1 MQNNIPN
8 PTSENEIELQ
18 NVVGRV
24 SGFFNS
30 ILESFFQF
38 FQTLLRYKWLV
49 SGIVLAGIGLGIW
62 SEISPKPKFK
72 NVLVVAANYNSN
84 EYLYTSVDNFR
95 SLVNNASSKK
105 DSLLL
110 SKVSGIEVEPIPNAY
125 EFLLSNYQNLQAFKV
140 MSDRGIDLEK
150 YFKSKIAEKNYRYHQ
165 LSFTTSVPKD
175 STDLVI
181 DHLLSKLND
190 TKYFNERK
198 TFEKLNIQNKR
209 LQLQKSVDQLNGI
222 FESFGSS
229 ASTSGV
235 NLNDYSN
242 MEELFM
248 SKEYLLNQINMLDVE
263 NLEND
268 QVIFNVF
275 RNTNTKISSLIP
287 AFIYLPILFVMLFG
301 AFISVRNKYLIFTK
315 RSK

>member
-110 SKVSGIEVEPIPNAY
+110 SKVSGLEVEPIPNAY